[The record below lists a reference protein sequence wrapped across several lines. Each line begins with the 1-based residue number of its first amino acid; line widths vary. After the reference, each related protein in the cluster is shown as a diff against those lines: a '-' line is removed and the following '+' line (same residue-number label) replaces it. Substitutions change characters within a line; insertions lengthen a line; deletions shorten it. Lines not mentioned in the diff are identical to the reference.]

1 MNTNTIDSVININ
14 DIENFEKL
22 KDTSKRFIK
31 SNDEPTR
38 INIDEKN
45 QALSIVYDGYTTLPI
60 VYHEL
65 FLDPLIKLLQ
75 NENYSD
81 IKDMFSDDGK
91 ELYGS
96 AFYDWLSSIHQRRE
110 NYLSSATN
118 AFEELV
124 ADIYDGYLS
133 NSSRRGIKPP
143 DHMLLSPLVN
153 WSSEGPY
160 TWPVEVGKAFNMKMS
175 LVTMPKMYSENIAL
189 WSANGHEVAGH
200 DVLHADEGLL
210 GELEGLI
217 SEKIIENKNENELV
231 DRIYWNGNESISVAE
246 FAAKYWRYTID
257 EAAADICG
265 LLNLGPAAA
274 ISYAIIAIVS
284 NDNVLD
290 STSYIDNVHPIDT
303 LRVFMASEVI
313 KLFEELDLKVRNS
326 YVDFFDNLV
335 EKYAN
340 NKDECTL
347 YSTLLDGRKNKDVN
361 IPLKGMKKTVE
372 IVAKTIAFTNLNT
385 LENHSLSEI
394 NTWSNRDQIL
404 VQRISDDL
412 LEDKKEISLDMG
424 PDYQEVFASHIVAGA
439 TIALTKKSDITS
451 ITEKAIQ
458 SLNELH
464 KSNPV
469 WKNFPARFRTDAY
482 KHNLISS
489 RSKKSTDNRTNEER
503 TSKATLT

>member
-1 MNTNTIDSVININ
+1 MIMNTNKIDSIIDTS
-14 DIENFEKL
+14 DIENFDKL
-22 KDTSKRFIK
+22 KQTSKRFIK
-31 SNDEPTR
+31 DNDEPKR
-38 INIDEKN
+38 ISLDSSH

-60 VYHEL
+60 VYHQF
-65 FLDPLIKLLQ
+65 FLDPLIKLLKT
-75 NENYSD
+75 ENYSN
-81 IKDMFSDDGK
+81 IKEMFGG
-91 ELYGS
+91 YGG
-96 AFYDWLSSIHQRRE
+96 AFYDWLSSIYQRRE

-124 ADIYDGYLS
+124 SDIYDGYLS
-133 NSSRRGIKPP
+133 NSSRRYIKPP
-143 DHMLLSPLVN
+143 DHMILSPLVN

-160 TWPVEVGKAFNMKMS
+160 TWPVEVGSAFNMKMS

-210 GELEGLI
+210 GELESLI
-217 SEKIIENKNENELV
+217 SQKLIENKNENELV
-231 DRIYWNGNESISVAE
+231 ERIYWNGNESISVAE
-246 FAAKYWRYTID
+246 FASKYWRYTVD
-257 EAAADICG
+257 ETAADICG

-290 STSYIDNVHPIDT
+290 SSSYIDNVHPIDT
-303 LRVFMASEVI
+303 LRVIMASEVI
-313 KLFEELDLKVRNS
+313 KLFEELDIKVRNS
-326 YVDFFDNLV
+326 YVEFFENLI

-347 YSTLLDGRKNKDVN
+347 YSTLLDGSKNKDVN
-361 IPLKGMKKTVE
+361 IPLKGMKKTAE
-372 IVAKTIAFTNLNT
+372 IVAKTIAFTNLKT

-404 VQRISDDL
+404 IQRISNDL
-412 LEDKKEISLDMG
+412 LEDKDISLDMG
-424 PDYQEVFASHIVAGA
+424 PDYQEIFASHIVAAA
-439 TIALTKKSDITS
+439 TIALTKKSDIAS

-469 WKNFPARFRTDAY
+469 WKNFPVRFRTDAY
-482 KHNLISS
+482 KHHLISS
-489 RSKKSTDNRTNEER
+489 HTKIRTNKQTDRER
-503 TSKATLT
+503 TDKATLT